1 MQGYASREAA
11 LNILLEHEASGAFLK
26 DMFPHFTDSLPKPD
40 RGLVR
45 EITLGV
51 IRNLSLLDYNIDL
64 YAAKPPGPGAMR
76 NILRLTAYQIFF
88 MDVPDFAAVNVGVEL
103 AKRGESSHQG
113 GFVNAVLKKLAAA
126 GLQKVPGGAIKALA
140 VNHSHPE
147 WLLKRWYQR
156 LGGDGMIRALERN
169 NQEAPLYLRVNPAL
183 AYGSWEGS
191 AEGVEGAEG
200 GAESVPVPVPAP
212 VPQAVLAAATPGEA
226 AVESVRARLEALGA
240 LTERDPVAKP
250 YLRITSRGGA
260 EIALHSDLFKQGA
273 LAFQDPAAWFIAE
286 LADWKSGE
294 ALLDLCSAP
303 GGKAACMSERID
315 YLGAAFTAPARSDKS
330 GGTGVDKPGGAG
342 VDWPQ
347 AGLAVCNDISFR
359 RLRKIGDAVGRMGH
373 TNMLPVTMDPAR
385 PAFKKAAL
393 RIGFD
398 VIVVDAPCSN
408 LGVIRRR
415 PEARWNHSP
424 AHLERL
430 ARVQGALL
438 DQAAAL
444 AAPKAR
450 IVYAT
455 CSPEDEETWAVVQ
468 GFLARRPE
476 WKLADAGTRL
486 PAWAVKKGCLWLH
499 PGETEYDGFF
509 AARLERAG

>member
-51 IRNLSLLDYNIDL
+51 IRNLTLLDYNIDL
-64 YAAKPPGPGAMR
+64 YAAKPPGPGALR

-103 AKRGESSHQG
+103 AKRSESSHQG

-126 GLQKVPGGAIKALA
+126 GLQKVPGGALKALA

-169 NQEAPLYLRVNPAL
+169 NQEAPLYLRVNPAP
-183 AYGSWEGS
+183 AYDAAAAPGPTPGAAPGET
-191 AEGVEGAEG
+191 AVEGVR
-200 GAESVPVPVPAP
+200 
-212 VPQAVLAAATPGEA
+212 AA
-226 AVESVRARLEALGA
+226 LEALGA
-240 LTERDPVAKP
+240 LTERDPIAKP
-250 YLRITSRGGA
+250 YLKLTSRGGA
-260 EIALHSDLFKQGA
+260 EIALHSDLFKRGA

-286 LADWKSGE
+286 LADWRSGE
-294 ALLDLCSAP
+294 TLLDLCSAP

-315 YLGAAFTAPARSDKS
+315 YLGAAFSDRS
-330 GGTGVDKPGGAG
+330 GGTS
-342 VDWPQ
+342 VDWPE
-347 AGLAVCNDISFR
+347 AGQAVCNDISFR
-359 RLRKIGDAVGRMGH
+359 RLRKIDDAVGRMGH
-373 TNMLPVTMDPAR
+373 TNMLPVAMDPAR
-385 PAFKKAAL
+385 PAFKKAA
-393 RIGFD
+393 RFD
-398 VIVVDAPCSN
+398 LIVVDAPCSN

-476 WKLADAGTRL
+476 WKLADAGARL

-509 AARLERAG
+509 AARLERAH